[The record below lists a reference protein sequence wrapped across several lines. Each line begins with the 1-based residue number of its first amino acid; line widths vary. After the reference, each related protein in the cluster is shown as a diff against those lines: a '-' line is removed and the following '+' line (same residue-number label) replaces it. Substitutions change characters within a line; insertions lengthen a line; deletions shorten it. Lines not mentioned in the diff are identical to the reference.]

1 MSPPAVLIP
10 IPAPAQPPVPAQI
23 PVPDQAPAPDPR
35 PVPDPPG
42 VASSTVADS
51 SIGGAPRRRHLT
63 TADPFGEDSLGERT
77 SCALATRM
85 AKQIVDILVN
95 RRALPTIRS
104 EVTVSVARV
113 LATTHDF
120 TREGPGFRMRSVH
133 ASLTTTRTVEAC
145 AVVGTAHRAR
155 ALVLRLEQAESR
167 WLCTLLA
174 VL

>member
-10 IPAPAQPPVPAQI
+10 VPVQTPVPA
-23 PVPDQAPAPDPR
+23 PR
-35 PVPDPPG
+35 PVPGRPG
-42 VASSTVADS
+42 VASSTAADS

-63 TADPFGEDSLGERT
+63 TADPLGEDNLGERS
-77 SCALATRM
+77 SCALAARM
-85 AKQIVDILVN
+85 AKQIVDILAN
-95 RRALPTIRS
+95 RRALPTIRGQ
-104 EVTVSVARV
+104 VTVSVARV

-120 TREGPGFRMRSVH
+120 TREGPDFRMRSVH